1 MRILLVLRGNYY
13 TGQEEFIKNN
23 KLQNYTLDLNA
34 LRLLSGSIKN
44 IVSEYK
50 ILNVKNDEDLSK
62 ILLKLLEMRMQK
74 GEFCIINAY
83 NETLKIYK
91 DLAKQYRYKMYVI
104 VFDSS
109 LKQCQEKNLLEA
121 KKNGYIIPYALLE
134 KTQDLL
140 KKNPKKYPILDSSDW
155 KKCLYQ
161 MPNLSKYKKIHHIG
175 DLQGCYSVLK
185 EYIKTIKEDEFY
197 IFLGD
202 YINRGIEN
210 GKVIKFLLKIC
221 EKENVCL
228 LEGNH
233 ERHLIK
239 WANGEL
245 SNSKEFN
252 ENTLKDFRKEKLTPR
267 DARKLYPHLKECLYY
282 KFQNKFIFCSHGG
295 VNFIPSKPEKISFIP
310 SHDFIYGV
318 GGYEDSQKVANQFCN
333 FTSDNLYQIFGHR
346 NKEKLPMK
354 IAKRVFLCEGKIDD
368 GGYLRV
374 VTLDKKGFECIEIK
388 NQIYKKK

>member
-1 MRILLVLRGNYY
+1 
-13 TGQEEFIKNN
+13 
-23 KLQNYTLDLNA
+23 
-34 LRLLSGSIKN
+34 
-44 IVSEYK
+44 
-50 ILNVKNDEDLSK
+50 
-62 ILLKLLEMRMQK
+62 
-74 GEFCIINAY
+74 
-83 NETLKIYK
+83 
-91 DLAKQYRYKMYVI
+91 
-104 VFDSS
+104 
-109 LKQCQEKNLLEA
+109 
-121 KKNGYIIPYALLE
+121 
-134 KTQDLL
+134 
-140 KKNPKKYPILDSSDW
+140 
-155 KKCLYQ
+155 
-161 MPNLSKYKKIHHIG
+161 
-175 DLQGCYSVLK
+175 
-185 EYIKTIKEDEFY
+185 
-197 IFLGD
+197 
-202 YINRGIEN
+202 
-210 GKVIKFLLKIC
+210 LLKIC

-233 ERHLIK
+233 ERHLIE

-318 GGYEDSQKVANQFCN
+318 GGYEDSQKIANQFCN

-368 GGYLRV
+368 GGYLRI